1 MYLNNNVLND
11 IIMTKIKLKFDGYR
25 PNNLTG
31 ENYSGIY
38 LVYTGI
44 SEPNNTCTLKKLIYI
59 GESED
64 ISKRISGHNK
74 WDEWKKQLQNGEKL
88 YFCYA
93 KANKEDRQRAEAALI
108 HEHKPVCNTEFT
120 GKFDDFADTEIIIEQ
135 GSRCAFIESFSV
147 KKQQ

>member
-1 MYLNNNVLND
+1 MK
-11 IIMTKIKLKFDGYR
+11 TIKLEFGGYR
-25 PNNLTG
+25 QDNLTG

-38 LVYTGI
+38 LVYRGI
-44 SEPNNTCTLKKLIYI
+44 DKGKTCSIKELIYI

-108 HEHKPVCNTEFT
+108 YKYKPVCNTEFT
-120 GKFDDFADTEIIIEQ
+120 KKFDDFADTKVEMS
-135 GSRCAFIESFSV
+135 GKCAFLSTFVVE
-147 KKQQ
+147 KQK